1 MSKPIN
7 PDQIWERALAGSRWL
22 VRHQNPEGSWK
33 GLSDPKADAFY
44 KSSWALAVTGHAASA
59 HRSLSYVRQTFLTAE
74 GDFLPR
80 EHPWHIMAHYPY
92 INSYFIVGSMLT
104 GHYQVAVPAVS
115 FLLTMQDSC
124 HGGFYSRLAEEG
136 GKPMADTTSSS
147 IAGIACLAAGKF
159 ESALR
164 VADYLA
170 RMIELQPASN
180 ERFFNAI
187 TADGLLFTDP
197 EKDADVFLRIV
208 DTRKTDQCMFA
219 VGLPFAFLVQLA
231 DAANDTRY
239 LELAKWYFN
248 FQRSCI
254 DPWDSYSSGKA
265 GWGCAMIYRITGET
279 RYRDI
284 ALHVA
289 KGIMSRQR
297 TDGSW
302 VFGRSNQPGLANA
315 DMDLTAE
322 FTLWLS
328 LISANVLARD
338 SGQIPIIL
346 KRTRI
351 PKPGSKLSLK
361 DIFRRTARAHY
372 RILKNE
378 GFKQYFLYSYLYRKG
393 QVSKWIRKKTLP
405 G

>member
-1 MSKPIN
+1 MSKPLN
-7 PDQIWERALAGSRWL
+7 PTQIWERALAGSRWL
-22 VRHQNPEGSWK
+22 MQHQNPDGSWK

-59 HRSLSYVRQTFLTAE
+59 NRSLAYVSRTFFTPE

-80 EHPWHIMAHYPY
+80 GHPWHVRAHYPY
-92 INSYFIVGSMLT
+92 INSYFIVGSMLA
-104 GHYQVAVPAVS
+104 GCYRVAVPAVS
-115 FLLTMQDSC
+115 FLLTQQDALR
-124 HGGFYSRLAEEG
+124 GGFYSRLTEEG
-136 GKPMADTTSSS
+136 GKQMADTTSSS
-147 IAGIACLAAGKF
+147 IAGIACLAAGRF

-164 VADYLA
+164 VAGYLA

-180 ERFFNAI
+180 DRFFTAI

-197 EKDADVFLRIV
+197 ENDTDAFLRIV
-208 DTRKTDQCMFA
+208 DTKKTDQCMFA
-219 VGLPFAFLVQLA
+219 MGLPFAFLVQLA

-239 LELAKWYFN
+239 LDLAKWYFN
-248 FQRSCI
+248 FQQSCI
-254 DPWDSYSSGKA
+254 DPWDGYSSGKA

-302 VFGRSNQPGLANA
+302 VFGRRNQPGLVNA

-328 LISANVLARD
+328 LISANVLTRD
-338 SGQIPIIL
+338 SGQIPILI

-351 PKPGSKLSLK
+351 PKPVSKPSLK
-361 DIFRRTARAHY
+361 EILQRTARAHY
-372 RILKNE
+372 RILKYE
-378 GFKQYFLYSYLYRKG
+378 GLKKYFLYSYFYRKG
-393 QVSKWIRKKTLP
+393 QVLKWIRKKNQP
-405 G
+405 V